1 MLTYLPVDVTSWKID
16 GYSVLRSI
24 LPLPTLMKNRGVGTL
39 PMLQCVVIHSFPKY
53 RACQLVRKMEVRT
66 QWKYCLGHECL
77 NQKML
82 SLHKNGI
89 QRHRRLTEL
98 VQRHYNL
105 S

>member
-1 MLTYLPVDVTSWKID
+1 MLTCLPVDVTSWKIG

-24 LPLPTLMKNRGVGTL
+24 LLLPTLMKKKGVGTL
-39 PMLQCVVIHSFPKY
+39 PMLQCVVIQSFLKY
-53 RACQLVRKMEVRT
+53 RACQLVRKIELRI

-89 QRHRRLTEL
+89 RRHRRLTEL
-98 VQRHYNL
+98 VKRHYNL